1 MTEVEG
7 VFNSPFIRGLVAVL
21 ELRAT
26 FLAAVL
32 KSSPDFTPVVFG
44 VISIFSCLTP
54 SVKLVSAYSRILT
67 ADLLLVFL
75 AVEVST
81 LDKDY
86 FSESFGAS
94 IKCSFGSSGFS

>member
-1 MTEVEG
+1 V
-7 VFNSPFIRGLVAVL
+7 VNSPFIFGLEAVL

-32 KSSPDFTPVVFG
+32 KSSAFKPVVLG
-44 VISIFSCLTP
+44 VISILSCFNP
-54 SVKLVSAYSRILT
+54 SVKLLSAYSRILT

-75 AVEVST
+75 AVEIST
-81 LDKDY
+81 LDIDY

>member
-1 MTEVEG
+1 V
-7 VFNSPFIRGLVAVL
+7 VNSPLILGLEAVL

-32 KSSPDFTPVVFG
+32 KSSPGLPVVFG
-44 VISIFSCLTP
+44 VISIFSCFPL

-67 ADLLLVFL
+67 ADLLFAFL
-75 AVEVST
+75 AVEVSI
-81 LDKDY
+81 LDIDY
-86 FSESFGAS
+86 FSESFGGS